1 MSGHHARLGPSN
13 HRWPHCPGSVREEAV
28 YPDISGEAAID
39 GTGSHLLLEMCLN
52 NNVRA
57 DAYDGQIIGAGDFDN
72 PNGWMVMPDRCERVQ
87 MCLDYIERRVGE
99 LVQQFPGA
107 RILVESESQ
116 SNPGAQFG
124 RDDWWGTC
132 DVTIT
137 AIGADDYCKFLEVC
151 DYKDGRGW
159 VGVDDNTQ
167 LQSYAIGKM
176 SNVYKTA
183 TLPVRMTIVQP
194 KTSPPVRYQDV
205 TSNELAGVS
214 LKLLTAATATDS
226 ANAPL
231 IPDDKNGKGYC
242 KWCKHKPNCE
252 ALLNIGI
259 EEIRNM
265 EVDVGGTDPVEGQSL
280 FEMVASQFKSVTTLS
295 DEDLANLADA
305 KDALAAQFAK
315 VDEEIRQRLETG
327 GVVPGY
333 IMAPGRGSYKWNTD
347 EETVI
352 KALKSRRL
360 KKDDYYPPKLISP
373 AQMKKLTILT
383 DDQKKRLADQ
393 LVEYTPG
400 TLTVKK
406 VARTAATAPVV
417 DFSSEAAAEKV
428 SFF

>member
-1 MSGHHARLGPSN
+1 
-13 HRWPHCPGSVREEAV
+13 V
-28 YPDISGEAAID
+28 YQDIPGEAAID

-52 NNVRA
+52 NGVKA
-57 DAYDGQIIGAGDFDN
+57 DAYDGEIIGVGDPDN
-72 PNGWMVMPDRCERVQ
+72 LNGWMVFPDRCERVQ
-87 MCLDYIERRVGE
+87 QCLDYIERRVNE
-99 LVQQFPGA
+99 LTEQFPGCTVT
-107 RILVESESQ
+107 VEAESQ
-116 SNPGAQFG
+116 SSPGAQFG

-132 DVTIT
+132 DVTIIAT
-137 AIGADDYCKFLEVC
+137 GAGGYCKFLEVC

-159 VGVDDNTQ
+159 VGAVDNSQ

-176 SNVYKTA
+176 NTVCKTA
-183 TLPVRMTIVQP
+183 TLPCRMTIVQP
-194 KTSPPVRYQDV
+194 KTNPTVRYQDS
-205 TSNELAGVS
+205 TSNTLAGVS
-214 LKLLTAATATDS
+214 LKLLTAATATDD

-259 EEIRNM
+259 ERISNM
-265 EVDVGGTDPVEGQSL
+265 ESCDPVEGQSL
-280 FEMVASQFKSVTTLS
+280 FEMVASQFKTVTTLS

-315 VDEEIRQRLETG
+315 VDEEIKNRLETG
-327 GVVPGY
+327 GAVPGY
-333 IMAPGRGSYKWNTD
+333 TMAPGRGSYKWNTD
-347 EETVI
+347 EETII

-360 KKDDYYPPKLISP
+360 KKDDYYPPVLISP
-373 AQMKKLTILT
+373 AQMKKLAILT

-400 TLTVKK
+400 KLTVNK

>member
-1 MSGHHARLGPSN
+1 MSSLHARLGPSN

-28 YPDISGEAAID
+28 YQDIPGEAAID

-52 NNVRA
+52 NGVKA
-57 DAYDGQIIGAGDFDN
+57 DAYDGEIIGVGDPDN
-72 PNGWMVMPDRCERVQ
+72 LNGWMVFPDRCERVQ
-87 MCLDYIERRVGE
+87 QCLDYIERRVNE
-99 LVQQFPGA
+99 LTEQFPGCTVT
-107 RILVESESQ
+107 VEAESQ
-116 SNPGAQFG
+116 SSPGAQFG

-132 DVTIT
+132 DVTIIAT
-137 AIGADDYCKFLEVC
+137 GANGYCEFLEVC

-159 VGVDDNTQ
+159 VGADDNSQ

-176 SNVYKTA
+176 NTVCKTA
-183 TLPVRMTIVQP
+183 TLPCRMTIVQP
-194 KTSPPVRYQDV
+194 KTNPTVRYQDS
-205 TSNELAGVS
+205 TSNTLAGVS
-214 LKLLTAATATDS
+214 LKLLTAATATDD

-259 EEIRNM
+259 ERISNM
-265 EVDVGGTDPVEGQSL
+265 ESCDPVEGQSL
-280 FEMVASQFKSVTTLS
+280 FEMVASQFKTVTTLS

-315 VDEEIRQRLETG
+315 VDEEIKNRLETG
-327 GVVPGY
+327 GAVPGY
-333 IMAPGRGSYKWNTD
+333 TMAPGRGSYKWNTD
-347 EETVI
+347 EETII

-373 AQMKKLTILT
+373 AQMKKLAILT

-400 TLTVKK
+400 KLTVKK